1 MDIRYDV
8 GAGQVQH
15 IVVAL
20 HLSLKVVEA
29 RTAEVAFRQSV
40 ALYHRSH
47 RPVED
52 EDPFLN

>member
-1 MDIRYDV
+1 MDIRDDIR
-8 GAGQVQH
+8 AGQVQH
-15 IVVAL
+15 IIVAF
-20 HLSLKVVEA
+20 HLALEVVEA